1 MSILAAGAGLLA
13 RGVSALFSGR
23 TSEERQERRAE
34 RQQKR
39 EDRRGA
45 RSGLLSTQAFERQVG
60 RYEGRAPLGY
70 EPSVISEPAPR
81 GDVPRGGTGERPTRT
96 GKTDYMELAKKYW
109 WALALAVLFFT
120 PFGKK
125 LMKPTRRAPR
135 RRAKPKVVTRYRT
148 RKAPVK
154 RRR

>member
-23 TSEERQERRAE
+23 TSEERQARRAE
-34 RQQKR
+34 RQAKR

-45 RSGLLSTQAFERQVG
+45 RTGLLGTQQYERQVQ

-70 EPSVISEPAPR
+70 EPPVISEPPPR
-81 GDVPRGGTGERPTRT
+81 GDVERGSAATRPSRT

-109 WALALAVLFFT
+109 WAIALVVLFFT

-135 RRAKPKVVTRYRT
+135 RRPKPKEIIRYRT

-154 RRR
+154 ARR